1 MQKLT
6 LRMEPDQVERAKAYA
21 AHHGKSLSQLVEDY
35 FDSLTAAEA
44 NEETLPPLTQK
55 LKGALCNA
63 DTSMDVSDY
72 KKHLEEK
79 YL

>member
-21 AHHGKSLSQLVEDY
+21 AHHGKSLSQLVADY
-35 FDSLTAAEA
+35 FDSLTAVEA

-55 LKGALCNA
+55 LKGALRNA

>member
-6 LRMEPDQVERAKAYA
+6 LRMDQEQVERAKAYA
-21 AHHGKSLSQLVEDY
+21 AQHGKSLSQLVADY
-35 FDSLTAAEA
+35 FDSLTTAEA

-55 LKGALCNA
+55 LKGALRNA
-63 DTSMDVSDY
+63 DASMDTSDY